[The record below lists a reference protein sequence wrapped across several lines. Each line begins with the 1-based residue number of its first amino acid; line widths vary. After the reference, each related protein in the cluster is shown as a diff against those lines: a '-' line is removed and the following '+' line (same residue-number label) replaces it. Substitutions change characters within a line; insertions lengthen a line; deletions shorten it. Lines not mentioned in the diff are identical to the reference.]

1 MELTTSIKIRM
12 DLPKSSVLL
21 VPRSNKIIVLISEF
35 GTFSNLDFLKYLPAN
50 NWEVETIMNKYLPL
64 FGNVALCSIL
74 LSVGTAYSNETVLT
88 PVPQNRIFIS
98 TTVSKNFVPILFE
111 SKDVTGKCDIALW
124 VDAELSAVYPPA
136 DSLSLALAPGKHKL
150 RLTYAPVPKDEKA
163 RQKVRDEKGKYCLKD
178 KPQETGFLKEIELE
192 RDKPQKINLRINQGY
207 LFRIAPIEDTK

>member
-1 MELTTSIKIRM
+1 M

-124 VDAELSAVYPPA
+124 VDDELSAVFLPNE
-136 DSLSLALAPGKHKL
+136 SLSLALAPGKHKL

>member
-1 MELTTSIKIRM
+1 M
-12 DLPKSSVLL
+12 
-21 VPRSNKIIVLISEF
+21 PRSNKIIVLISEF

-64 FGNVALCSIL
+64 
-74 LSVGTAYSNETVLT
+74 VGTAYSNETVLT

-124 VDAELSAVYPPA
+124 VDDELSAVFLPNE
-136 DSLSLALAPGKHKL
+136 SLSLALAPGKHKL

>member
-98 TTVSKNFVPILFE
+98 TTVPGASQGTRISVSRNNF
-111 SKDVTGKCDIALW
+111 DM
-124 VDAELSAVYPPA
+124 
-136 DSLSLALAPGKHKL
+136 
-150 RLTYAPVPKDEKA
+150 
-163 RQKVRDEKGKYCLKD
+163 
-178 KPQETGFLKEIELE
+178 
-192 RDKPQKINLRINQGY
+192 
-207 LFRIAPIEDTK
+207 FRISVQTSLKN